1 MPCISA
7 MLALAD
13 ALYIIFVFL
22 YWTRNKGDKYRFG
35 VAKKNGDTT
44 VNRNGCENYEWS
56 FWDNDIV
63 SGKKLKHFCF

>member
-7 MLALAD
+7 MLTLAD

-35 VAKKNGDTT
+35 VAKKMVTLQLIETGVKITNEVFEITILFQAK
-44 VNRNGCENYEWS
+44 S
-56 FWDNDIV
+56 
-63 SGKKLKHFCF
+63 